1 MTWFVNRKSD
11 INGVFEGLPII
22 MRGIDEDSRYSVEF
36 TKFTNQ
42 LRLRIIELR
51 KRKGLTQEDMQ
62 TFELSLRQYQRIEQG
77 ETKNITL
84 SNLFKIA
91 KALDVKFHELFLK

>member
-1 MTWFVNRKSD
+1 MKKVTLMAF
-11 INGVFEGLPII
+11 FEGLPII
-22 MRGIDEDSRYSVEF
+22 MRGIDEDSRYSAEF
-36 TKFTNQ
+36 TRFTNQ

-62 TFELSLRQYQRIEQG
+62 AFELSLRQYQRIEQG
-77 ETKNITL
+77 ETTNITL

-91 KALDVKFHELFLK
+91 NALDVKFHELFLK